1 MERRRTL
8 GSEGEDLEKEF
19 ELLCEIDVSNFA
31 TMNSVMFEETC
42 NCSEILLIWT
52 DMENSTTLDSTVMV
66 GINDIPVDCGRPR
79 SSKNGNKLNGYTLYK
94 LLNGCG
100 TISLGATG
108 AYNKTNF
115 SGNPG
120 NSVIPFNLIPI
131 TERFRKIKIYNGGT
145 QYYAIAGTIKV
156 YGR

>member
-8 GSEGEDLEKEF
+8 GSEGEEMEKEF
-19 ELLCEIDVSNFA
+19 ELLGEIDASKFA
-31 TMNSVMFEETC
+31 STNSVMFEKTC
-42 NCSEILLIWT
+42 DCSEILLIWT
-52 DMENSTTLDSTVMV
+52 DMENSTTLDSAVMV
-66 GINDIPVDCGRPR
+66 EINDILADCGRPR
-79 SSKNGNKLNGYTLYK
+79 TSKNGNKLNGYTLYK

-100 TISLGATG
+100 TISLSVAGAT
-108 AYNKTNF
+108 NKTMY

-120 NSVIPFNLIPI
+120 NSMIPYNLMPI
-131 TERFRKIKIYNGGT
+131 TERFKKIKIYNSGT